1 MHLLLALLLLS
12 AQQPALPA
20 PSAVA
25 SPAARA
31 ATPSDSE
38 IGPED
43 ILKVTV
49 YGHDDLSLTLVVQ
62 PDGTFVYPL
71 VGRVKAAELTTKEL
85 EQKLAVLLAQGYIR
99 NPQVTVV
106 VQEHRSRIVHV
117 VGEVAR
123 PGPYALTGSRTL
135 MEVLSRAGPLTP
147 GAGVEVVVIRPAV
160 ASGGAQAGE
169 PTAAGSETAQA
180 EVFRVNLREIE
191 AGRLDRNLELRPNDT
206 IMVPAAPRIYVT
218 GEVRQPGGFAFA
230 PGISVRQAISMA
242 GGFTENASTGKLRI
256 VRTVAGHA
264 KELKV
269 GIDDP
274 VEPGDTILVKEKI
287 F

>member
-1 MHLLLALLLLS
+1 MPLLLALLMLS
-12 AQQPALPA
+12 AQAPALPA
-20 PSAVA
+20 PS
-25 SPAARA
+25 PAARPA
-31 ATPSDSE
+31 LVSDSE

-62 PDGTFVYPL
+62 PDGSFVYPL

-106 VQEHRSRIVHV
+106 VQESRSRIVHV

-123 PGPYALTGSRTL
+123 PGPYALTGGRTL
-135 MEVLSRAGPLTP
+135 MEVLSRAGPLGP
-147 GAGVEVVVIRPAV
+147 GAGAEVVVIRPAQPSRSPQAV
-160 ASGGAQAGE
+160 GAAE
-169 PTAAGSETAQA
+169 PGSEAAAQS

-191 AGRLDRNLELRPNDT
+191 AGKLDRNLELKPNDT
-206 IMVPAAPRIYVT
+206 IMVPAAPKIYVT
-218 GEVRQPGGFAFA
+218 GEVRDPGGFAFA
-230 PGISVRQAISMA
+230 PGITVRQAISMA
-242 GGFTENASTGKLRI
+242 GGFTANASTGKLRI
-256 VRTVAGHA
+256 VRSVAGRA

-269 GIDDP
+269 GIDDA